1 MENWS
6 LFHLIE
12 SQIDLVQADRNP
24 RLKHYKIFS
33 PIVVFLIRKLTHSLL
48 KYLIWSVDVIWPK
61 TICIIMNWGSTRL
74 VILRSRV
81 RLPWAFEIL
90 YSFFP
95 SLFFLPFLFWLFLH
109 NKSSSVLNQVPQRR
123 CISMKWCEKL
133 KPIRKIPSWAAWG
146 KAGLISSDWDLIF

>member
-12 SQIDLVQADRNP
+12 SQIDRVQADRNP
-24 RLKHYKIFS
+24 KLEHYKIFS
-33 PIVVFLIRKLTHSLL
+33 PIVLFLIRKLTHSLL

-61 TICIIMNWGSTRL
+61 TICIIMNWGSF
-74 VILRSRV
+74 
-81 RLPWAFEIL
+81 WAFEIL
-90 YSFFP
+90 YSFLP
-95 SLFFLPFLFWLFLH
+95 LLFFLPFLFVLFLH

-146 KAGLISSDWDLIF
+146 KAGLISSGWDLIFLNLNMLN